1 MRSFAHFPRF
11 GPRLREIKFYMDNQK
26 PSGWYQMWKDKRDRV
41 QYVTFW
47 AVLIFGT
54 ASIALALISV
64 AVSSAQTVAAFRSMN
79 GGGGG

>member
-1 MRSFAHFPRF
+1 
-11 GPRLREIKFYMDNQK
+11 
-26 PSGWYQMWKDKRDRV
+26 MWKDKRDRV